1 MDLCISKRVVAK
13 RVITVA
19 ALAEKLESKE
29 NKCMCG
35 IIGFTGQRQAAP
47 LLLEGLKKLEYRG
60 YDSAGVAVQGSEA
73 IYLEK
78 TSGLVENLVRL
89 TNDGADMPGTCG
101 IAHTRWATH
110 GAPTS
115 ENAHPHISSDGR
127 FAVVH
132 NGIVE
137 NYAQLRDELIDEG
150 YEFASQTDT
159 EVIAHLLCKY
169 NNGDPK
175 KAVLH
180 AVARLEGSYAL
191 GVIYVDA
198 PGTLYAFREASP
210 LILGL
215 GVDENWFAS
224 DVTALISH
232 TKSVIYLEDGE
243 LAELS
248 PEHVTVWDSTG
259 QELHKEVS
267 RIAWDMEAAE
277 KGGYDHFM
285 LKEIMEQPRAVSQ
298 TVEPR
303 IRDGRISLD
312 DFDMIEEEL
321 RSIKRIVITA
331 CGSAYYAGCVGSD
344 VIEALCRVPV
354 TAELASELRYS
365 DPIIDEHTL
374 LLVLSQSGETADTI
388 AALKE
393 CKERGAKTLAIVNV
407 VGSAVA
413 KLADHVIYTH
423 AGPEIAVA
431 TTKGYTTQV
440 AVLNMFA
447 IWAADKLGNLSADR
461 YAALVEGVRGI
472 PAAIQRAID
481 LNPHVADLAS
491 TYYDNNSL
499 FFIGRGL
506 DYAVSLEGSLK
517 LKEISYIHSEA
528 YAAGELK
535 HGTIALIDQGR
546 PVVALACQES
556 LFDKMMSA
564 VQQVK
569 ARGAKVLAVAIEGN
583 RKIFAES
590 DDVLF
595 VPAGDPLLAPAV
607 EIVPLQLFAYHIAKV
622 KGCDIDKPRN
632 LAKSVTV
639 E

>member
-312 DFDMIEEEL
+312 DFDMTEEEL